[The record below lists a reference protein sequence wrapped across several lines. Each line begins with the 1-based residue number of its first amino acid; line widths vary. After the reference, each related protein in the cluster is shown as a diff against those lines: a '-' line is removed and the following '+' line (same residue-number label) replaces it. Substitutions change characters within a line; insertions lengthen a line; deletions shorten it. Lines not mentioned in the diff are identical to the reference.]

1 MQKRALWYTSYMKK
15 TNSSTKSLTVM
26 IVITILVLISTEII
40 NGLYQSRLNERA
52 LANYSESLSSSLA
65 FWDNR
70 LSVINN
76 SLVQISDP
84 DNEAYF
90 FVAAS
95 EDHLVREV
103 SKSRLY
109 TQLNYYALSQQN
121 DFHFYALFP
130 SQNNLFIES
139 QNILTDYAQ
148 RLALQQDIIDLTQ
161 RSGTESSGAWTLI
174 QNSYGSYL
182 VNFYYIHNNYIGA
195 YLSVD
200 TMAKDVQKSY
210 SDPVVL
216 RLAGQDGEIL
226 YEYGD
231 AGMLSDEK
239 PVVFYKEMSHL
250 NNGIQICMPRSSFYN
265 GRSSTLAA
273 VILILLIGLSL
284 LFLNTRYH
292 IRHVLNP
299 LENLKQGMRQFST
312 GNTEIRLDAGSV
324 RNDEEIS
331 SLYSAFNDMVSQI
344 TSLKIQVYEQTL
356 EKERI
361 ESDYQLTRV
370 QPHFYANILN
380 LILFLAQVGDLENIQ
395 KLAYAA
401 GTYFRYLL
409 GQKGTLV
416 RLSDEVRCTNSYVE
430 IQQIRYKDLLEY
442 TYHSDLDEGRYIV
455 LPMILQTFVGNSIK
469 HNVTYVPL
477 LHIRV
482 EITSAEDKI
491 RICIWD
497 DGVGFSPEI
506 LEKLNNDIDISEDGH
521 HIGIQ
526 NMKAR
531 IRMFYKDQGIVR
543 IESKP
548 GNTAVTIEL
557 PLLTEEKMQE

>member
-15 TNSSTKSLTVM
+15 NNSSTKSLTVM

-148 RLALQQDIIDLTQ
+148 RLALQHDIIDLTQ

-231 AGMLSDEK
+231 AGMLSDKK
-239 PVVFYKEMSHL
+239 PVVFYKAMSHL
-250 NNGIQICMPRSSFYN
+250 NNDIQICMSRSSFYN

-273 VILILLIGLSL
+273 VVLIVLIGLSL

-299 LENLKQGMRQFST
+299 LENLKQGMRQFSA
-312 GNTEIRLDAGSV
+312 GNTEIRLDTGSV

-331 SLYSAFNDMVSQI
+331 SLYTAFNDMVGQI

-442 TYHSDLDEGRYIV
+442 TYHSELDESRYIV

-482 EITSAEDKI
+482 EITSAEEKI
-491 RICIWD
+491 RISIWD

-506 LEKLNNDIDISEDGH
+506 LEKLENDIDISEDGH

-543 IESKP
+543 IESRP
-548 GNTAVTIEL
+548 GNTAVTVEL
-557 PLLTEEKMQE
+557 PLLTEEKVQE